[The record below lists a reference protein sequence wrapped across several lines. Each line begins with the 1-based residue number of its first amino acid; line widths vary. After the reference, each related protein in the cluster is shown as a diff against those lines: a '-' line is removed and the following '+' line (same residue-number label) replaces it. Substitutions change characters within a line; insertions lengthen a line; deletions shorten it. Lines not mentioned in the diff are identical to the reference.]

1 MSVAATADGASAASY
16 DRVDRRLRI
25 AIGVLCLIGIGV
37 AGYLTYTHYAKIKV
51 ICGSNGGCETVQSS
65 VYSKLDGVP
74 VAVLGLAG
82 YIGILFSLAIRNE
95 IGRIAGFGIALVGFL
110 FSMYLTYREAFTIHA
125 YCYWC
130 LSSAALMTLLT
141 ILTATRVLRVE
152 SEAPP
157 PEKKAMPRAERRRI
171 ERRQAARR

>member
-1 MSVAATADGASAASY
+1 MTTTVASNGAAPRSGKL
-16 DRVDRRLRI
+16 DRRLRI

-51 ICGSNGGCETVQSS
+51 ICGTGGCETVQSS
-65 VYSKLDGVP
+65 VYSKLAGVP

-95 IGRIAGFGIALVGFL
+95 LGRAAGFGIALVGFL

-130 LSSAALMTLLT
+130 LSSATLMTILT
-141 ILTATRVLRVE
+141 ILTTIRFLKADPIPA
-152 SEAPP
+152 APR
-157 PEKKAMPRAERRRI
+157 KTVPRAERRRA

>member
-1 MSVAATADGASAASY
+1 MSAVASNGATPPSRLDS
-16 DRVDRRLRI
+16 RLRI
-25 AIGVLCLIGIGV
+25 AILVLSLIGIGV

-82 YIGILFSLAIRNE
+82 YIGILFSLAIRSE
-95 IGRIAGFGIALVGFL
+95 LGRAAGFGIALVGFL

-130 LSSAALMTLLT
+130 LSSALLMTLLVV
-141 ILTATRVLRVE
+141 LTGIRFLRVDTTPK
-152 SEAPP
+152 PP
-157 PEKKAMPRAERRRI
+157 KTVPRAERRRL

>member
-1 MSVAATADGASAASY
+1 MSAVLTNGAVSRPSKL
-16 DRVDRRLRI
+16 DRRLAI

-65 VYSKLDGVP
+65 VYSKLAGLP

-95 IGRIAGFGIALVGFL
+95 IGRAAGFGIALVGFL

-130 LSSAALMTLLT
+130 LSSAALMTLLV
-141 ILTATRVLRVE
+141 ILTTVRLLRAEPITV
-152 SEAPP
+152 AA
-157 PEKKAMPRAERRRI
+157 KKPVPRAERRRA